1 MFSTRGGGG
10 GGGGLL
16 QTGET
21 VKKSVQHSQTLT
33 DDSFQKGGG
42 GVAFFPSCFS
52 FLSFFFRLPKNETL
66 KIGGKEIAKKHKNL
80 FLLC

>member
-10 GGGGLL
+10 RRGGRGGRGLL

-42 GVAFFPSCFS
+42 GGVAFFPSCFS
-52 FLSFFFRLPKNETL
+52 FLSFFFSF
-66 KIGGKEIAKKHKNL
+66 A
-80 FLLC
+80 